1 MLFFDTRSSPK
12 PWYLGFLLHWW
23 LNGCSCGPSG
33 VPWLVNINPCTNISY
48 TLLHQHQHQLV
59 HQIMH
64 SLVLDIL
71 LAIDCKMTQD
81 NSWCQS
87 AKHKTSLLVGF
98 HTIAIEPSSWNP
110 FWRGSA
116 RSQKWI
122 AMQRRSAASSLLSK
136 LFHHEY
142 ITPALHSHWKTLT
155 KSNIIQRRKIFT
167 AFFLFS
173 AAMCWLGGETILASY

>member
-1 MLFFDTRSSPK
+1 
-12 PWYLGFLLHWW
+12 
-23 LNGCSCGPSG
+23 
-33 VPWLVNINPCTNISY
+33 
-48 TLLHQHQHQLV
+48 
-59 HQIMH
+59 
-64 SLVLDIL
+64 
-71 LAIDCKMTQD
+71 MTQD

-98 HTIAIEPSSWNP
+98 HTIAIEHSSWNP

-122 AMQRRSAASSLLSK
+122 AMQPRSTASSLLSK

-173 AAMCWLGGETILASY
+173 AAMCWLGGETILASYKAFMGPLKHDLHLVYNISPLKTFLFEQCPFEFRFFRGLPHDGDDDKQK